1 LAEDLLLRLINE
13 RNTIASAAKIA
24 CHDGGGNFNSEA
36 GDLTREALCVVIVT
50 VATTGVTPS
59 VGVID
64 AGDTA
69 QVDMEGAPLQL
80 RATAWLKPPA
90 GVTVSL
96 SVPVA
101 P

>member
-1 LAEDLLLRLINE
+1 M
-13 RNTIASAAKIA
+13 A
-24 CHDGGGNFNSEA
+24 CHAGGGNLNSEA
-36 GDLTREALCVVIVT
+36 GGLTSEGLCVVMVT

-59 VGVID
+59 LGVSD
-64 AGDTA
+64 AGDNA
-69 QVDMEGAPLQL
+69 QFDIEGAPLQL

-96 SVPVA
+96 NVPVA

>member
-1 LAEDLLLRLINE
+1 
-13 RNTIASAAKIA
+13 
-24 CHDGGGNFNSEA
+24 
-36 GDLTREALCVVIVT
+36 VIVT